1 MRIDAQIVVIG
12 GGIAG
17 LSLISELTRRR
28 STGHR
33 IILVEA
39 ESTLAHHTSSRSA
52 QHLSPAYG
60 PPPVRELTERTVAQ
74 LAKGLEDLEEPVI
87 WPCPTVVVG
96 SKAQLAAES
105 TFSSTRIS
113 RDAVI
118 ELCPELSPMHPEA
131 LVGGL
136 FEDDA
141 VRLDASS
148 LLEWH
153 RRIATEAGVQILTD
167 APVTAA
173 TYDDDAWEITAG
185 SNELRSPLVVNAAG
199 AWADEVSQLFGAE
212 PLGLQ
217 PLRRTAALVSLE
229 QPLAADHPVVVT
241 ADGGWYYR
249 ADPVGALISSGEAEP
264 QDPCDSQPHPG
275 QMQALVEEINA
286 VTSLRITEI
295 LRSWTGQRTAAP
307 DGVPVCGFDPELA
320 GFLWLAGQS
329 GYGFQTSTALAR
341 AAADLLLEDLIGTWC
356 SVETAQALSPTR
368 FHQR

>member
-1 MRIDAQIVVIG
+1 MRIEAQIVVIG

-17 LSLISELTRRR
+17 LSLVSELTRRR

-33 IILVEA
+33 IVLVEA

-60 PPPVRELTERTVAQ
+60 PAPVRELTQRTVAQ
-74 LAKGLEDLEEPVI
+74 LAKGLEGLQGPVI
-87 WPCPTVVVG
+87 WRCPTVVVG
-96 SKAQLAAES
+96 SEAQLAAES

-118 ELCPELSPMHPEA
+118 ELCPELAPMRPES

-141 VRLDASS
+141 VRLDAAA
-148 LLEWH
+148 LLDWH
-153 RRIATEAGVQILTD
+153 RRIATEAGARILTE

-173 TYDDDAWEITAG
+173 SYDSGAWVITAG
-185 SNELRSPLVVNAAG
+185 SHELRSPVVVNAAG
-199 AWADEVSQLFGAE
+199 AWADEVAQLFGAE
-212 PLGLQ
+212 SLGLQ

-229 QPLAADHPVVVT
+229 QPLAQDHPVVVT

-264 QDPCDSQPHPG
+264 EGPRDAQPHSG
-275 QMQALVEEINA
+275 QMDALVEQINA
-286 VTSLRITEI
+286 VTSLGITGI

-307 DGVPVCGFDPELA
+307 DGVPVCGFDPQIPGL
-320 GFLWLAGQS
+320 LWLAGQS

-341 AAADLLLEDLIGTWC
+341 AAADLLLENLIGSWC

-368 FHQR
+368 FRQR